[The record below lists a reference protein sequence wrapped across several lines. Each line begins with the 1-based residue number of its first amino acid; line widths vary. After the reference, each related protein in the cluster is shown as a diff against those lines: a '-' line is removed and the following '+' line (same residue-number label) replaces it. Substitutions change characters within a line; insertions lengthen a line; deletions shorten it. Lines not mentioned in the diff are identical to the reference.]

1 MLSRSTLNRILELR
15 SEEAPIVSVY
25 VDSRPTSPNGPVR
38 LRLKNLIKHARELGE
53 TLGLSHA
60 AKQSLREDLE
70 RLEAL
75 EEPLTTPSAPGYA
88 IFACSALGFYEIVP
102 LPRSVRDSITVDND
116 PYVRPMLA
124 ILDEYRRFCAVV
136 VDRRQAAVY
145 EFFMGELLD
154 TDIRISEGVRKKNYA
169 GHYGLKEHNVR
180 NHAEEVANRHYRA
193 VASLLF
199 DRFKANEYDLLFVGG
214 HEDTN
219 QEFIPFLHPYVR
231 QRVAGTFVVD
241 PATVTPAE
249 LKEICSRL
257 EREYEEREE
266 RELVQ
271 QLLDGAV
278 KERQAVLGIER
289 TLDAANVAAI
299 STLLVQDGAVVPGV
313 VCDSCGWLGLE
324 GDRCP
329 NCQSDTRKAPD
340 ILDELAEDV
349 ISEGGTV
356 EHIASDTPLKQH
368 VVGAMIRF
376 PVPVLEKA

>member
-15 SEEAPIVSVY
+15 SNDAPIVSVY
-25 VDSRPTSPNGPVR
+25 VDSRPNAPDGPVR
-38 LRLKNLIKHARELGE
+38 LRLKNLIKHARDLGE
-53 TLGLSHA
+53 TLGLSHE
-60 AKQSLREDLE
+60 AKKSLREDLE

-75 EEPLTTPSAPGYA
+75 EEPLTTPAAPGYA
-88 IFACSALGFYEIVP
+88 IFGCSALNFFEIVP
-102 LPRSVRDSITVDND
+102 LPRPVRDSIAVDND

-145 EFFMGELLD
+145 EYYMGELLD

-169 GHYGLKEHNVR
+169 GYYGLKEHNVR
-180 NHAEEVANRHYRA
+180 NHAEEVAHRHYRA
-193 VASLLF
+193 VAALLF
-199 DRFKANEYDLLFVGG
+199 DRFKRHDFDLLFVGG
-214 HEDTN
+214 HEETS
-219 QEFIPFLHPYVR
+219 QEFLPFLHPYVA

-241 PATVTPAE
+241 PSTVTPAE
-249 LKEICSRL
+249 LKEICARL

-271 QLLDGAV
+271 RLMDGAV
-278 KERQAVLGIER
+278 RERQAVLGIER

-299 STLLVQDGAVVPGV
+299 STLLVQDGATLPGV
-313 VCDSCGWLGLE
+313 VCDACGWLGRE

-329 NCQSDTRKAPD
+329 NCQSETRQAPD

-349 ISEGGTV
+349 IAEGGTV
-356 EHIASDTPLKQH
+356 EHIASDTPLKEH
-368 VVGAMIRF
+368 VVGALIRF